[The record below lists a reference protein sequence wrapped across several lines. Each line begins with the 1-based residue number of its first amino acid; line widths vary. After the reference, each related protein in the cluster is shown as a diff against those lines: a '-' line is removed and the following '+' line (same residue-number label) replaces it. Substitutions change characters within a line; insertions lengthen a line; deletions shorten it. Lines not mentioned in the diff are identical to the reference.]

1 MFCPKCGWNQGE
13 RRFCTGCGTNLAAV
27 SQSLLGALPINPAQP
42 GPVQPGPAHTGQ
54 MQHSQ
59 HFLTPPIT
67 PYEMERQREYAN
79 GMKMLLVGGA
89 FLAYNILKFILSFGH
104 SGFGFFGFVG
114 LVLFAIGLSKVLSW
128 RQLAGTA
135 TNAVLQAVPSPQS
148 IHVPTPAPTPNTAQ
162 LNQVPKPVFSAP
174 PPGTRTDELEPVR
187 RTNNVAAPGSNFAP
201 SVTEDDTRHLP
212 NQQAKQQANWKME

>member
-1 MFCPKCGWNQGE
+1 MFCPKCGSNQGE

-27 SQSLLGALPINPAQP
+27 SQSLLGNPVPPSHAY
-42 GPVQPGPAHTGQ
+42 TGQ
-54 MQHSQ
+54 LPHSQ
-59 HFLTPPIT
+59 PFLTPPIT

-89 FLAYNILKFILSFGH
+89 FLAYNIFKFILSFGH
-104 SGFGFFGFVG
+104 SGFGFFSFVG

-128 RQLAGTA
+128 RHLNSSANYA
-135 TNAVLQAVPSPQS
+135 AIHSVPAPQPELRPMS
-148 IHVPTPAPTPNTAQ
+148 APTPNTAQ
-162 LNQVPKPVFSAP
+162 LNQVPKPVFSAV

-187 RTNNVAAPGSNFAP
+187 RTNNVAAPVSNFAPGVTP

-212 NQQAKQQANWKME
+212 NHQAKQQASWKME